1 MVVSERIAV
10 RKAWKRSGRYAS
22 FIKWKKDLKSISLD
36 TDRRQQQQSHGF
48 LYCLQIPTNSCSH
61 GNEETRL
68 LPSRL
73 VALNSHLF

>member
-36 TDRRQQQQSHGF
+36 TDRGQQQQSHGF
-48 LYCLQIPTNSCSH
+48 L
-61 GNEETRL
+61 
-68 LPSRL
+68 
-73 VALNSHLF
+73 